1 MRKLGVAR
9 IKGHAQCWMINR
21 SNRRNARRRI
31 GVVDI
36 FQHQCAADLAC
47 ACQNGGETR
56 AHRFDHL
63 TMDLRIVVAVKHMP
77 IGKGRMTQ
85 QT

>member
-36 FQHQCAADLAC
+36 FQHQRAADLAC
-47 ACQNGGETR
+47 TRQNRGETR
-56 AHRFDHL
+56 VHRFDHL
-63 TMDLRIVVAVKHMP
+63 TMDLRIVVAVEHMP
-77 IGKGRMTQ
+77 IGKGRMT
-85 QT
+85 